1 MTTRVLLVDDH
12 PVFLHGFSMMLGRQA
27 DIEVVDTAGSGQEG
41 LVKAQQQQPDVV
53 VVDIEMPVMNGVE
66 TTRRLRALCPECQ
79 VVILS
84 QHDSIEKIWEGM
96 CAGAL
101 SYVLKGD
108 PPQLVFDAIRAAARG
123 ESRLSE
129 RPLRQFQRGLERTPR
144 FSERGPQDH
153 EAIRLTPREDEVLRL
168 MANEGLLT
176 NEDIAKRMGVTP
188 GTAKWYVVEI
198 CKKLGVS
205 SSRHDRERIAEIA
218 HDLGLL

>member
-27 DIEVVDTAGSGQEG
+27 DIEVVGTAGSGQEG

-66 TTRRLRALCPECQ
+66 TTRRLRALCPNCR

-84 QHDSIEKIWEGM
+84 QHDAIEKIWEGM

-123 ESRLSE
+123 EARLSE
-129 RPLRQFQRGLERTPR
+129 RPLRQFQRGLERTSR
-144 FSERGPQDH
+144 LSERAAQDQ
-153 EAIRLTPREDEVLRL
+153 ATIRLTAREDEVLRL
-168 MANEGLLT
+168 MANEDLLT
-176 NEDIAKRMGVTP
+176 NEAIAQRMGVTP
-188 GTAKWYVVEI
+188 GTAKWHVVEL
-198 CKKLGVS
+198 CKKLSIS
-205 SSRHDRERIAEIA
+205 SSRRDRERIGDVAR
-218 HDLGLL
+218 DLGLL